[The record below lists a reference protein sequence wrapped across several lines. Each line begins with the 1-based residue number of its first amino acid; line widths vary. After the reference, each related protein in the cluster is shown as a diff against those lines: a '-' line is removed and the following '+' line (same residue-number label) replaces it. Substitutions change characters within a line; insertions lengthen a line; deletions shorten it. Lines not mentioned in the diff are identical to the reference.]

1 MLGNKPELPAPKLRI
16 PVQVSPGKANLE
28 NICRKSEE
36 SCTKSGILWRSSRH
50 TAESQAWLPAA
61 QARRRLKMLPE
72 GVTMPMDGDL
82 KPPSDPPIPA
92 KPSHGSRNPQP
103 LQGARRCERLTSGEA
118 EARAGKARISTQVAA
133 CLAIAMG
140 QLALGAVN
148 GWSGVALPDLAADPD
163 MTPSTSQ
170 AAWIVSMI
178 AVGALASSAVASRVM
193 DAVGRRATLLA
204 TAPVL
209 VAGWLVVALAPTVA
223 AVIAGRALGGVAM
236 GFIYTTGQV
245 YSSETPEA
253 HLRGRLA
260 SVPSLFITLGFLL
273 SYLAGAMFSWRS
285 SCYVCSIPAFLMF
298 AALMLVP
305 ESPYWLLLK
314 GRREDAMKALRWL
327 RGPHYDIASELKEM
341 ESKISSVGATLQYKE
356 LLRRR
361 TCVPFITAL
370 FMQAT
375 QQVGGGN
382 VLVMYTATVFQS
394 AGVDNPQLSTVYMGM
409 CQLTAT
415 GVSVLLMDKF
425 GRRPLI
431 VMSTWILGTAG
442 ITLSGYYYLRD
453 EGLALPGWV
462 ALVAVLVAA
471 SGYCLGCRT
480 VPWLLAA
487 ELFNTTIRSTA
498 NSACIFFN
506 RLLNLAMI
514 QAFPHFKE
522 AAGAST
528 VFLMHGSLS
537 LICCLIT
544 LLFVPETKGKTL
556 EEIQDYFEERRA
568 SWWKEGRGDLQVTR
582 GGKNQGNT

>member
-1 MLGNKPELPAPKLRI
+1 
-16 PVQVSPGKANLE
+16 
-28 NICRKSEE
+28 
-36 SCTKSGILWRSSRH
+36 
-50 TAESQAWLPAA
+50 
-61 QARRRLKMLPE
+61 MLPE
-72 GVTMPMDGDL
+72 GDTMPLGEDL
-82 KPPSDPPIPA
+82 KPAADPPIPA
-92 KPSHGSRNPQP
+92 KSSHVPRNPLP
-103 LQGARRCERLTSGEA
+103 LRGPQDREGLAAGEA
-118 EARAGKARISTQVAA
+118 AAEAGRARISTQVAA
-133 CLAIAMG
+133 CLAIATG

-148 GWSGVALPDLAADPD
+148 GWSGAALPDLAADPD
-163 MTPSTSQ
+163 LAISTSQ

-204 TAPVL
+204 TAPL
-209 VAGWLVVALAPTVA
+209 MVAGLARGRPRA
-223 AVIAGRALGGVAM
+223 PRRGPHRRAGARG
-236 GFIYTTGQV
+236 V

-253 HLRGRLA
+253 RLRGRLA
-260 SVPSLFITLGFLL
+260 SIPSLFITLGFLL
-273 SYLAGAMFSWRS
+273 SYLAGALCSWRS
-285 SCYVCSIPAFLMF
+285 SCYVCSVPAFLMF
-298 AALMLVP
+298 LALTLVP

-314 GRREDAMKALRWL
+314 GRREDAARALRWL
-327 RGPHYDIASELKEM
+327 RGPRYDIASELKEM
-341 ESKISSVGATLQYKE
+341 DAKISSVGASLQYRE

-361 TCVPFITAL
+361 TRVPFLTAL

-382 VLVMYTATVFQS
+382 ILVMYTATVFQS
-394 AGVDNPQLSTVYMGM
+394 AGVDNPQLSTVYMGV

-431 VMSTWILGTAG
+431 VLSTLILGAAG

-453 EGLALPGWV
+453 EGAALPGWV

-487 ELFNTTIRSTA
+487 ELFNTTVRSTA

-506 RLLNLAMI
+506 RLLNLTMI
-514 QAFPHFKE
+514 QVFPHFKE

-537 LICCLIT
+537 LVCGLIT
-544 LLFVPETKGKTL
+544 LFCVPETKGKTL
-556 EEIQDYFEERRA
+556 EEIQDYFEEKRIG
-568 SWWKEGRGDLQVTR
+568 WWRKGGRDLQTSVMV
-582 GGKNQGNT
+582 KNQENA